1 LPVVKLSIDGEV
13 PRQIAA
19 LRIELSE
26 GGELR
31 HIDAD
36 SEGAQRGE
44 FPE

>member
-1 LPVVKLSIDGEV
+1 MVEIPIDGEV

-19 LRIELSE
+19 LRIKLSE